1 MHSRIG
7 VLIAETLL
15 EDVDDLGDVVFQH
28 GHLADKLDYIG
39 LEVGW
44 QYLNCLVTEFVDMQ
58 HRFPTQHVTVDHL
71 EVELADEDD
80 SLQVLLEG

>member
-1 MHSRIG
+1 MHRWIG

-28 GHLADKLDYIG
+28 GHLADELDYIG

-44 QYLNCLVTEFVDMQ
+44 QYLNGLVAEFVDM
-58 HRFPTQHVTVDHL
+58 
-71 EVELADEDD
+71 
-80 SLQVLLEG
+80 